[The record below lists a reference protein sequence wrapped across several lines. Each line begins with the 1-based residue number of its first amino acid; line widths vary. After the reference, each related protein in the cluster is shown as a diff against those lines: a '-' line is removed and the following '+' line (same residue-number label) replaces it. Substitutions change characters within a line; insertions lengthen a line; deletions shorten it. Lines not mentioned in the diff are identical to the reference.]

1 MSILKTSN
9 IYDLTGVSG
18 FSFSGGGVTVEGTL
32 TVSTLTVNGAIVG
45 QSSYVLPSQSG
56 SSGKFLSNDGSKLQW
71 KDLSVESGIR
81 SMSVY
86 TGGNT
91 WNKPNGVG
99 TIHVLVTGAGG
110 GGSGFGESGGAGGH
124 SEKVINVANINSVG
138 ITVGSPG
145 GGAYYNGCGGNGNAS
160 SFGSYLS
167 ANGGVG
173 GNCSQQHAGGLGGHG
188 SGGELNIHGG
198 GGSGHGSYHSYGRH
212 YPGPSFWGGGQPG
225 CHHRNHHYA
234 HSHESYAAWGAG
246 GGGAEFGYRGARGR
260 EGIVVV
266 YEYYGD

>member
-56 SSGKFLSNDGSKLQW
+56 SNGKFLSNDGTKLQW

-124 SEKVINVANINSVG
+124 SEKVINVQNINSVG
-138 ITVGSPG
+138 ITVGSL
-145 GGAYYNGCGGNGNAS
+145 AVVHTIMVAVVMVTHQVLDRIY
-160 SFGSYLS
+160 
-167 ANGGVG
+167 
-173 GNCSQQHAGGLGGHG
+173 QQTAVLVAT
-188 SGGELNIHGG
+188 
-198 GGSGHGSYHSYGRH
+198 
-212 YPGPSFWGGGQPG
+212 
-225 CHHRNHHYA
+225 A
-234 HSHESYAAWGAG
+234 HNSTLVDSVDMDLA
-246 GGGAEFGYRGARGR
+246 
-260 EGIVVV
+260 VN
-266 YEYYGD
+266 

>member
-56 SSGKFLSNDGSKLQW
+56 SNGKFLSNDGTKLQW

-124 SEKVINVANINSVG
+124 SEKVINVQNINSVG

-188 SGGELNIHGG
+188 SGGELTFMVVEDLDTDLITPMVVTILAPILGW
-198 GGSGHGSYHSYGRH
+198 RTTR
-212 YPGPSFWGGGQPG
+212 

>member
-1 MSILKTSN
+1 M
-9 IYDLTGVSG
+9 
-18 FSFSGGGVTVEGTL
+18 
-32 TVSTLTVNGAIVG
+32 TVNGAIVG

-56 SSGKFLSNDGSKLQW
+56 SNGKFLSNDGTKLQW

-124 SEKVINVANINSVG
+124 SEKVINVQNINSVG

-212 YPGPSFWGGGQPG
+212 YPGPSFWGGGQLVVITEIITM
-225 CHHRNHHYA
+225 HTLMNRMLH
-234 HSHESYAAWGAG
+234 GAL
-246 GGGAEFGYRGARGR
+246 A
-260 EGIVVV
+260 VVV
-266 YEYYGD
+266 LSLVIEVPEVVRVLLLYTSITAINQ